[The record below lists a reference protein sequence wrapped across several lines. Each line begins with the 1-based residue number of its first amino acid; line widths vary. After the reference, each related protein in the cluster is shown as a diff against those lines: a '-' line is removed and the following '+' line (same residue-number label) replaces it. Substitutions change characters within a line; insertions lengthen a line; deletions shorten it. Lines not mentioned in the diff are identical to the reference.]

1 MKTMSFGNPHVISA
15 GLVVTLLT
23 GLSALSI
30 TDVSLPASPITYK
43 HELGR
48 KLGVGD
54 DIVLTRHLLWADE
67 VSNAAQCAM
76 KCLEH
81 QGCLEFWF
89 REPDV
94 EVGTTV
100 SLGKCR
106 AHSTLCDDQL
116 VCPVPANT
124 TALGFRFYGF
134 LGKAARECGGLFVR
148 DCFSCLFQ
156 LSLDKAARECV
167 GLFVRDCFSCSS
179 TRLHVSVLVF
189 LCETVSAVA

>member
-1 MKTMSFGNPHVISA
+1 M
-15 GLVVTLLT
+15 
-23 GLSALSI
+23 
-30 TDVSLPASPITYK
+30 
-43 HELGR
+43 
-48 KLGVGD
+48 
-54 DIVLTRHLLWADE
+54 
-67 VSNAAQCAM
+67 
-76 KCLEH
+76 
-81 QGCLEFWF
+81 
-89 REPDV
+89 